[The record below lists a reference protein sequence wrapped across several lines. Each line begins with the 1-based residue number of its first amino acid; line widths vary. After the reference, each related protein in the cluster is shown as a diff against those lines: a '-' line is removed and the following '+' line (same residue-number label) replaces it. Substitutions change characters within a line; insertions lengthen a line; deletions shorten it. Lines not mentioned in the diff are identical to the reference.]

1 MIQSEYKANSKLK
14 KNKDFENVSCVSE
27 EDFSN
32 LGKKSIDPS
41 TKKMLR
47 KINDYELS
55 LSQGSV
61 SSW

>member
-1 MIQSEYKANSKLK
+1 VIQSEYKANSKLK
-14 KNKDFENVSCVSE
+14 KNKDFDNVSCVSE

-47 KINDYELS
+47 KINDYE
-55 LSQGSV
+55 
-61 SSW
+61 